1 MEEHPSFT
9 FVCSQAQQFEWVK
22 LNYPVLY
29 ERILLKA
36 KSGQFIPVG
45 GTWIEMD
52 GNIPSGESFV
62 RQFLLGQ
69 KFFKEE
75 FGHYCNEFW
84 LPDTFGYSAQLPQIM
99 AGSGIN
105 YFLSQKLSW
114 NLTNKFP
121 HHTFLWEGI
130 DGTW

>member
-45 GTWIEMD
+45 GTWIEMVW
-52 GNIPSGESFV
+52 IPATFQVS
-62 RQFLLGQ
+62 LL
-69 KFFKEE
+69 
-75 FGHYCNEFW
+75 
-84 LPDTFGYSAQLPQIM
+84 
-99 AGSGIN
+99 
-105 YFLSQKLSW
+105 
-114 NLTNKFP
+114 
-121 HHTFLWEGI
+121 
-130 DGTW
+130 